1 MPLMTTVGM
10 LMGGASAIKGFLG
23 GGKMRS
29 AGQRALAQIEDVQFE
44 NAYKNL
50 KPSLEAE
57 RRMFGQASTR
67 MASVADVAQ
76 GMDASSAMS
85 LIGNTQ
91 GQLNE
96 FEMQGIQ
103 SMIDKNY
110 EADQLRAQDEVR
122 IQTAQEQRNAQRRAE
137 AISQINTGTQMQQSA
152 IEGAAGLAIS
162 AGNAQAAADAE
173 GGFKGAAER
182 RLNNKTARQ
191 NFRAANPGMGFLGK
205 NTGVGK
211 FLGGVGGK
219 IIKGITSLFG

>member
-1 MPLMTTVGM
+1 
-10 LMGGASAIKGFLG
+10 
-23 GGKMRS
+23 
-29 AGQRALAQIEDVQFE
+29 
-44 NAYKNL
+44 
-50 KPSLEAE
+50 
-57 RRMFGQASTR
+57 MFGQASTR

-110 EADQLRAQDEVR
+110 EADTLRAQDEVR

-137 AISQINTGTQMQQSA
+137 AISQINAGQQMQQSA
-152 IEGAAGLAIS
+152 LEGAAGLAIS

-182 RLNNKTARQ
+182 RLSNKTQRQ

-211 FLGGVGGK
+211 LLGKAGGFLGGIGSSV
-219 IIKGITSLFG
+219 IKGIGSLFG